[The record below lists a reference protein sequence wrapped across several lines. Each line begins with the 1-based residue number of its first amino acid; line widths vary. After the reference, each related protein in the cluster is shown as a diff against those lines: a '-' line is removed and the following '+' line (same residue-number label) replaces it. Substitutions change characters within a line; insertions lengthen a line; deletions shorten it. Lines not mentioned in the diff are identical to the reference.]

1 MPTLVEI
8 GSVDLKKIFINF
20 VNAFFIF
27 LLSLPGKEQSPSFEQ
42 TYFTFTQGWIVLS
55 LVESDSGEDD
65 EHVKSLRKRQRQ
77 GQQRR
82 RRRTT
87 DTF

>member
-1 MPTLVEI
+1 MLGIAIHCIQHSQAMLERGVCELAH
-8 GSVDLKKIFINF
+8 S
-20 VNAFFIF
+20 FFH
-27 LLSLPGKEQSPSFEQ
+27 
-42 TYFTFTQGWIVLS
+42 FTFTQGWIVLS